1 MELCNLTIRIMSPFL
16 EVATLSATPVPTANG
31 EALSAAPANDPAL
44 AEKLA
49 AARQHIHTSF
59 AQVVMTLMRL
69 PRYKN
74 CTLADLEHLV
84 LDPLLR
90 NRIAIAHAKPKDGA
104 EAPQTDALAGIAIWA
119 KVSPE
124 VDAKIREQ
132 IKAKVFPLRL
142 KSEDWASGDITW
154 LLDVIAPNPKLATAV
169 LANFRR
175 MVGEGELFA
184 HPMIRGLI
192 DRDVLNK
199 AADAPK
205 AAVAAQSAD
214 KGFADIA
221 DADQTLN

>member
-1 MELCNLTIRIMSPFL
+1 MSNSKTALKNKELPD
-16 EVATLSATPVPTANG
+16 VATPPATPVPAANG
-31 EALSAAPANDPAL
+31 EAPVAAPVVDLAL
-44 AEKLA
+44 AEKLGQV
-49 AARQHIHTSF
+49 RQHIHTSF

-90 NRIAIAHAKPKDGA
+90 NRIAMAHAKPKEGA
-104 EAPQTDALAGIAIWA
+104 ESPQADALAGIAIWA

-132 IKAKVFPLRL
+132 IAAKVFPIRL
-142 KSEDWASGDITW
+142 KTEDWASGDKNW
-154 LLDVIAPNPKLATAV
+154 LLDVIAPNPKLTTAV

-175 MVGEGELFA
+175 MIGEGELFA

-199 AADAPK
+199 PADAPK
-205 AAVAAQSAD
+205 AAAAAQSAD
-214 KGFADIA
+214 KGFADVVG
-221 DADQTLN
+221 ADQPLN